1 MSPREPMVFVNL
13 SSPDLPAARDFWD
26 AVGWGIDE
34 RLTSEDALC
43 LAVSP
48 HIRVMLLGERSFR
61 ELAGKSPVDASAAV
75 ETVTSL
81 TLDSRFHV
89 DQLVERALAAG
100 ATEAREPEDHGSM
113 YSRCFTDPDGH
124 LWEFLWIDDD
134 AA

>member
-1 MSPREPMVFVNL
+1 MNPREPMVFVNL
-13 SSPDLPAARDFWD
+13 AVRDVGAGRAFWN
-26 AVGWGIDE
+26 AVGWGVDE
-34 RLTSEDALC
+34 RLTSDDAVC
-43 LAVSP
+43 LAISP

-61 ELAGKSPVDASAAV
+61 ELAGREAVDTRTAA

-81 TLDSRFHV
+81 TMDSRFHV
-89 DQLVERALAAG
+89 DQFVERALAAG

>member
-1 MSPREPMVFVNL
+1 MSQREPMVFVNL
-13 SSPDLPAARDFWD
+13 AVRDLEAGRVFWE
-26 AVGWGIDE
+26 AVGWAVDE

-61 ELAGKSPVDASAAV
+61 ELAGREPVDTLTAA
-75 ETVTSL
+75 EAVTSL
-81 TLDSRFHV
+81 TMDSRFHV
-89 DQLVERALAAG
+89 DQFVERALAAG

-113 YSRCFTDPDGH
+113 YSRWFTDIDGH